1 MEITNNQPLV
11 LVFYIKRD
19 VMTQQ
24 SIIQPFVDSVNDLLE
39 RKNAN
44 IIAFFLPTDG
54 DERIESLNPVQ
65 LKETEM
71 EKINKLIEDLSNQ
84 FDMNQKD

>member
-84 FDMNQKD
+84 FDINQKD